1 MKYMKTHRQPKTRA
15 GTMWADFHIYQD
27 FEHVALAVL
36 WTIYYELFR
45 YILLIRL
52 LFAIHC
58 YALFVG

>member
-1 MKYMKTHRQPKTRA
+1 
-15 GTMWADFHIYQD
+15 MWADFHIYQD

-52 LFAIHC
+52 LFANHC